1 MVGVD
6 PRRIADE
13 MAQSAASYVM
23 IAPDQDRDGVLQECV
38 VAFQEALADVGISAS
53 ADDVLY
59 YVKLVTAA
67 VDDMKRREVKEAPKV
82 SRN

>member
-23 IAPDQDRDGVLQECV
+23 IAPDQDRDGVLQECM

-59 YVKLVTAA
+59 YAKLVTAA

>member
-23 IAPDQDRDGVLQECV
+23 IAPDQDRDGVLQECM

-59 YVKLVTAA
+59 YAKLVTAA
-67 VDDMKRREVKEAPKV
+67 VDDMKRREVKDAPKV

>member
-23 IAPDQDRDGVLQECV
+23 IAPDQDRDGVLQECM